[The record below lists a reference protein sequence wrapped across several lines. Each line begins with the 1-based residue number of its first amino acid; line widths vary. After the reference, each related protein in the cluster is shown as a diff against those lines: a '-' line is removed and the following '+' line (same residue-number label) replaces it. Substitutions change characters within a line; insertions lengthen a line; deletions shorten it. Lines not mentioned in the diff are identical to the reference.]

1 MVIFHYFYFG
11 YKGTIYYGDREML
24 QMLKRVKVYVA
35 LNKQPWGMFS
45 RYNYYIC
52 TVFFHGIRFKVKD
65 KRIRLS

>member
-1 MVIFHYFYFG
+1 
-11 YKGTIYYGDREML
+11 ML

-65 KRIRLS
+65 KTEKAVVRQPFLRSDMLKGVV